1 MRKLL
6 AAVFAVAI
14 ATSLSACAPRT
25 AADMYAGLQAECG
38 EVKTGKNVASV
49 NVKDSKESKVPVI
62 TFPTGID
69 STVIET
75 KVITAGKGPKITG
88 NQFISFEF
96 AQASGATGETTGN
109 TKFDGS
115 DLQSQYLQPDGGLCK
130 AFGGVTEGSRV
141 ALLIPSSI
149 MNSGEEEASSGVI
162 VFDIKKVY
170 LPRAVGDEQS
180 NQNGLPTIIRATN
193 GLPTIQFASGAAP
206 TELRVAPLIK
216 GWGEKLVPDSGQKL
230 MIHYAGWVWN
240 SQTKFE
246 SSWDNKQPVEFSY
259 ATGSLIEGMV
269 QGLKDQTVGS
279 QVLLVIPPA
288 LAYKDQASE
297 TIPANSTL
305 IFVIDILGV
314 AK

>member
-1 MRKLL
+1 
-6 AAVFAVAI
+6 
-14 ATSLSACAPRT
+14 
-25 AADMYAGLQAECG
+25 MYSGLTAECG

-49 NVKDSKESKVPVI
+49 KVTNGTDSKVPVI

-69 STVIET
+69 ATVIET
-75 KVITAGKGPKITG
+75 KVITVGKGPKITG
-88 NQFISFEF
+88 SQFVSFEF
-96 AQASGATGETTGN
+96 AQASGATGEMTGN
-109 TKFDGS
+109 TKFDGT
-115 DLQSQYLQPDGGLCK
+115 DIQSQYLQADGELCK

-141 ALLIPSSI
+141 ALLIPSAI

-180 NQNGLPTIIRATN
+180 NQSGLPTIIRATN
-193 GLPTIQFASGAAP
+193 GMPTIQFTTGAAP
-206 TELRVAPLIK
+206 TELKVVPLIK

-230 MIHYAGWVWN
+230 MIHYAGWVWS
-240 SQTKFE
+240 SQSKFE

-259 ATGSLIEGMV
+259 ATGSLIDGMV

-279 QVLLVIPPA
+279 QVMLVIPPA

>member
-1 MRKLL
+1 
-6 AAVFAVAI
+6 
-14 ATSLSACAPRT
+14 
-25 AADMYAGLQAECG
+25 MYSGLTAECG

-49 NVKDSKESKVPVI
+49 KVTNGTNSKVPVI

-69 STVIET
+69 ATVIET
-75 KVITAGKGPKITG
+75 KVITVGKGPKITG
-88 NQFISFEF
+88 SQFVSFEF
-96 AQASGATGETTGN
+96 AQASGATGEMTGN
-109 TKFDGS
+109 TKFDGT
-115 DLQSQYLQPDGGLCK
+115 DIQSQYLQADGELCK

-141 ALLIPSSI
+141 ALLIPSAI

-180 NQNGLPTIIRATN
+180 NQSGLPTIIRATN
-193 GLPTIQFASGAAP
+193 GMPTIQFTTGAAP
-206 TELRVAPLIK
+206 TELKVVPLIK
-216 GWGEKLVPDSGQKL
+216 GWGEKLVPNSGQKL
-230 MIHYAGWVWN
+230 MIHYAGWVWS
-240 SQTKFE
+240 SQSKFE

-259 ATGSLIEGMV
+259 ATGSLIDGMV

-279 QVLLVIPPA
+279 QVMLVIPPA

>member
-1 MRKLL
+1 
-6 AAVFAVAI
+6 
-14 ATSLSACAPRT
+14 
-25 AADMYAGLQAECG
+25 MYSGLTAECG

-49 NVKDSKESKVPVI
+49 KVTNGTNSKVPVI

-69 STVIET
+69 ATVIET
-75 KVITAGKGPKITG
+75 KVITVGKGPKITG
-88 NQFISFEF
+88 SQFVSFEF
-96 AQASGATGETTGN
+96 AQASGATGEMTGN
-109 TKFDGS
+109 TKFDGT
-115 DLQSQYLQPDGGLCK
+115 DIQSQYLQADGELCK

-141 ALLIPSSI
+141 ALLIPSAI

-180 NQNGLPTIIRATN
+180 NQSGLPTIIRATN
-193 GLPTIQFASGAAP
+193 GMPTIQFTTGAAP
-206 TELRVAPLIK
+206 TELKVVPLIK

-230 MIHYAGWVWN
+230 MIHYAGWVWS
-240 SQTKFE
+240 SQSKFE

-259 ATGSLIEGMV
+259 ATGSLIDGMV

-279 QVLLVIPPA
+279 QVMLVIPPA

>member
-1 MRKLL
+1 
-6 AAVFAVAI
+6 
-14 ATSLSACAPRT
+14 
-25 AADMYAGLQAECG
+25 MYSGLTAECG

-49 NVKDSKESKVPVI
+49 KVTNGTDSKVPVI

-69 STVIET
+69 ATVIET
-75 KVITAGKGPKITG
+75 KVITVGKGPKITG
-88 NQFISFEF
+88 SQFVSFEF
-96 AQASGATGETTGN
+96 AQASGATGEMTGN
-109 TKFDGS
+109 TKFDGT
-115 DLQSQYLQPDGGLCK
+115 DIQSQYLQADGELCK

-141 ALLIPSSI
+141 ALLIPSAI

-180 NQNGLPTIIRATN
+180 NQSGLPTIIRATN
-193 GLPTIQFASGAAP
+193 GMPTIQFTTGAAP
-206 TELRVAPLIK
+206 TELKVVPLIK
-216 GWGEKLVPDSGQKL
+216 GWGEKLVPNSGQKL
-230 MIHYAGWVWN
+230 MIHYAGWVWS
-240 SQTKFE
+240 SQSKFE

-259 ATGSLIEGMV
+259 ATGSLIDGMV

-279 QVLLVIPPA
+279 QVMLVIPPA